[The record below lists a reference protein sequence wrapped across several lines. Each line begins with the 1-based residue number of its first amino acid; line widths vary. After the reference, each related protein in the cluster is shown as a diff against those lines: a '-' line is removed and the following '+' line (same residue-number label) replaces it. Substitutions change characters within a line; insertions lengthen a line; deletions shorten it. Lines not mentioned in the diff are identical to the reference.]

1 MSHPSN
7 PKSTPNLNAQT
18 PSSSQPDTTNPS
30 PETEQDVGRSTQSLE
45 AYKATIDND
54 KAAPKVSTAGT
65 EKLQKALA
73 RMGLGSRR
81 QMEEIIK
88 AGRVSINSR
97 PATIGDRVEQGD
109 EIRVD
114 GRLIK
119 FKAENEKRRRIIA
132 YYKPEGEICSANDPE
147 GRPTV
152 FDRLPKLTH
161 DRWVMVGRLD
171 INSTGLLLFTNDG
184 ELAHRLMHPSN
195 EVEREYAVRVL
206 GEVTPEIAS
215 KLTAGVQLEDGIAKF
230 DDIQEAGGTGVNRW
244 YNVKLKE
251 GRNRE
256 VRRLFESQEL
266 KVSRLLRT
274 KYGTF
279 SLPRELRTGRFIE
292 LDKRDIHDL
301 TDLVNLRPR
310 QGTGLYGMAK
320 RKQERIKN
328 KPLKARRGRDIGRS
342 NESNEGRSSG
352 AHNSTER
359 DNTPHNRAERNKSSR
374 SNDSRSTDN
383 RGQNSRSK
391 NSSTTRNS
399 PRGGRS

>member
-1 MSHPSN
+1 MSNPSN
-7 PKSTPNLNAQT
+7 PTSNTGLSARNPESAQAANTDSKGSESSFIKETPAHT
-18 PSSSQPDTTNPS
+18 
-30 PETEQDVGRSTQSLE
+30 
-45 AYKATIDND
+45 
-54 KAAPKVSTAGT
+54 KVSTAGT

-81 QMEEIIK
+81 QMEELIK
-88 AGRVSINSR
+88 SGRVSVNSG
-97 PATIGDRVEQGD
+97 PATIGDRVTQGD

-119 FKAENEKRRRIIA
+119 YKSENEKRRRVLA
-132 YYKPEGEICSANDPE
+132 YYKPEGEICSAHDPE

-215 KLTAGVQLEDGIAKF
+215 KLTAGVELEDGVAKF
-230 DDIQEAGGTGVNRW
+230 DDIQEAGGSGVNKW
-244 YNVKLKE
+244 YHVKLKE

-274 KYGTF
+274 KYGSF
-279 SLPRELRTGRFIE
+279 SLPKELRTGRFIE

-310 QGTGLYGMAK
+310 QGTGLHGQAK

-328 KPLKARRGRDIGRS
+328 KPLKARRSRSVDRSDSSTHTAKGRPTSSGSPASKGRPSSARSSKRGRS
-342 NESNEGRSSG
+342 
-352 AHNSTER
+352 
-359 DNTPHNRAERNKSSR
+359 
-374 SNDSRSTDN
+374 
-383 RGQNSRSK
+383 
-391 NSSTTRNS
+391 
-399 PRGGRS
+399 